1 MGRSRERL
9 SKEPA
14 IRRSGCFAETV
25 CESEYLATLTDPS
38 ISFAHFEHH
47 PRLHLWKEMYTRG
60 KLPGTPR
67 KTVTRTEAATD
78 SHDGQTKGVAKTV
91 RAYHAEIST
100 RHTWLGGKTGGG
112 QGRRVGPRVP
122 LGTICCHWGPVAANE
137 APTSED
143 SSVDSER
150 GRGMA
155 RTTLTDGGP
164 AATSILARAGPCKA
178 TMAPG

>member
-9 SKEPA
+9 SKEPV

-25 CESEYLATLTDPS
+25 CESEYLATLKDPS
-38 ISFAHFEHH
+38 ISFAHFERH
-47 PRLHLWKEMYTRG
+47 PRLHSWKEMFTRG

-112 QGRRVGPRVP
+112 QGTRRRVGPRVP
-122 LGTICCHWGPVAANE
+122 LGPLAANE

-164 AATSILARAGPCKA
+164 AATSTLARAGPCKA
-178 TMAPG
+178 TMAPGQA